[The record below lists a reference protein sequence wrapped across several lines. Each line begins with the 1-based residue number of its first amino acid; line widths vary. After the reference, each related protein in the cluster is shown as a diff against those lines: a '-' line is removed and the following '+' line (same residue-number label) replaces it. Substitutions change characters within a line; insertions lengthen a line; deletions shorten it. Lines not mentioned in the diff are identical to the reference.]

1 MTFIA
6 EVVENDPLSTFI
18 GRNDGFRVGNA
29 RVGITAAYGE
39 DLSAY
44 ISLEASVPRTE
55 DFNQPNAELTDDQLL
70 LADGIIDS
78 LGIFTLIAFIEQQ
91 FGLKIGPE
99 DVILENFESVN
110 KIKALIVARQA
121 SNQQTA

>member
-1 MTFIA
+1 MEQIIK
-6 EVVENDPLSTFI
+6 D
-18 GRNDGFRVGNA
+18 
-29 RVGITAAYGE
+29 
-39 DLSAY
+39 Y
-44 ISLEASVPRTE
+44 IIQEFMF
-55 DFNQPNAELTDDQLL
+55 DQPNPELTDDQLL

>member
-1 MTFIA
+1 MEQVIK
-6 EVVENDPLSTFI
+6 D
-18 GRNDGFRVGNA
+18 
-29 RVGITAAYGE
+29 
-39 DLSAY
+39 Y
-44 ISLEASVPRTE
+44 IIQEFMF
-55 DFNQPNAELTDDQLL
+55 DQPNAELTDDQLL

>member
-1 MTFIA
+1 MEQIIK
-6 EVVENDPLSTFI
+6 D
-18 GRNDGFRVGNA
+18 
-29 RVGITAAYGE
+29 
-39 DLSAY
+39 Y
-44 ISLEASVPRTE
+44 IIQEFMF
-55 DFNQPNAELTDDQLL
+55 DQPNAELTDDQLL

>member
-1 MTFIA
+1 MEQIIK
-6 EVVENDPLSTFI
+6 D
-18 GRNDGFRVGNA
+18 
-29 RVGITAAYGE
+29 
-39 DLSAY
+39 Y
-44 ISLEASVPRTE
+44 IIQEFMF
-55 DFNQPNAELTDDQLL
+55 DQPNAELTDDQLL

-110 KIKALIVARQA
+110 KIKALIVSRQAA

>member
-1 MTFIA
+1 MEQVIK
-6 EVVENDPLSTFI
+6 D
-18 GRNDGFRVGNA
+18 
-29 RVGITAAYGE
+29 
-39 DLSAY
+39 Y
-44 ISLEASVPRTE
+44 IIQEFMF
-55 DFNQPNAELTDDQLL
+55 DQPNAELTDDQLL

-110 KIKALIVARQA
+110 KIKALIAARQAA